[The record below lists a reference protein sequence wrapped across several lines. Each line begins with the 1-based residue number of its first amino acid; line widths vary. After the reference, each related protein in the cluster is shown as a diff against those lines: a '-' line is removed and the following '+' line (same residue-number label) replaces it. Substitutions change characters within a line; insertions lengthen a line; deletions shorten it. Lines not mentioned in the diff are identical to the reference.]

1 MERKINAIL
10 ISSNDDVATTIVGYQ
25 AGETGCYGVKGQLTE
40 VRIVEDI
47 PQYHKF
53 AVRDIAQGDVV
64 RKYGEVIGLA
74 TKCIRQGEHVH
85 DHNIASPISAPQ
97 MNSVEVSK

>member
-10 ISSNDDVATTIVGYQ
+10 ISSTDDVATTIVGYQ
-25 AGETGCYGVKGQLTE
+25 VGATGRYAAKGQILE

-53 AVRDIAQGDVV
+53 AVRDIAQGEVV
-64 RKYGEVIGLA
+64 RKYGEVIGIA
-74 TKCIRQGEHVH
+74 TQPIARGAYVH
-85 DHNIASPISAPQ
+85 DHNIASPVAEP
-97 MNSVEVSK
+97 VKA